1 MDSSSSWPGRSSE
14 PRNNKWANIVGTV
27 IAIAT
32 LTLPPT
38 IITYYS
44 ANNVLEALWQTPSI
58 TRADK

>member
-1 MDSSSSWPGRSSE
+1 
-14 PRNNKWANIVGTV
+14 VGTV